1 MWRRGAGGEGELM
14 SRQLSDEQ
22 AHLWWADPAA
32 FHDSVHLARYRHLL
46 TEAERAKVDR
56 FRFTRD
62 RHTALMTRVL
72 VRVVLSRYCDVTP
85 REWRFHTNHY
95 GRPEVAMP
103 RCGVR
108 FNLSHTAG
116 LVVCLVSRGREVGV
130 DAENLS
136 REGAWLE
143 LAERFFAPT
152 EAAAVRKIDESRR
165 RRRFLEY
172 WTLKESYIKA
182 RGMGLAIPLDGFSF
196 DLNDSVSEGIEIRF
210 AEAVC
215 DDPVRWQFTLE
226 PFSTEHLVATAIEC
240 HQQRSVRLSR
250 FEVTEPLIAE
260 ALG

>member
-1 MWRRGAGGEGELM
+1 M

-22 AHLWWADPAA
+22 AHLWWADPKA
-32 FHDSVHLARYRHLL
+32 FHDSVQLARYRHVL

-56 FRFTRD
+56 LHFARD

-72 VRVVLSRYCDVTP
+72 VRVVLSRYCDVDP
-85 REWRFHTNHY
+85 REWRFHTNQY

-130 DAENLS
+130 DAERLS
-136 REGAWLE
+136 RGGRWLE

-196 DLNDSVSEGIEIRF
+196 DLSHSVSQGIRIRF

-215 DDPVRWQFTLE
+215 DDPDRWQFTLE
-226 PFSTEHLVATAIEC
+226 PFGEEHLVATAIEC
-240 HQQRSVRLSR
+240 RQQRPVPLSR
-250 FEVTEPLIAE
+250 FHVTEPLISE
-260 ALG
+260 ALV